1 MLLPSQAALAQ
12 SATGYGA
19 RQDPLTIPETL
30 GGAEAGDRVLPA
42 DAAEQL
48 SARATCETLRLHFH
62 FKETR
67 LQRGLGRRWGWHR
80 ATVTALPP
88 SVLGSAGSALLRAG
102 KHLRSCQGPETATAW
117 KASGRRGVP
126 RSLPTNMI
134 IPRLGGTSRAAELSH
149 QRHRTGGTRYIAVCR
164 TTAGNRRRKARAS

>member
-19 RQDPLTIPETL
+19 RQDPLTLPETL

-67 LQRGLGRRWGWHR
+67 LAKRAWEKTGLAPSCSHSPATLCAGERWLSSASGWETPQELSGPRDSHR
-80 ATVTALPP
+80 TEGIREEGGATVLA
-88 SVLGSAGSALLRAG
+88 
-102 KHLRSCQGPETATAW
+102 H
-117 KASGRRGVP
+117 
-126 RSLPTNMI
+126 
-134 IPRLGGTSRAAELSH
+134 
-149 QRHRTGGTRYIAVCR
+149 
-164 TTAGNRRRKARAS
+164 